1 MQEGE
6 PLATVEEETMVQFS
20 TIDREQQL
28 QFLMEEKELWLRI
41 RIWVSD
47 FLVGFSDAQERLTIP
62 PEEDG
67 ITPFMSP
74 FYFSKEE
81 AENLGKLLMPDMS
94 DLQTT
99 ISTMLEGKAR
109 DGALEVCA
117 SHDIAPVLLVAFGI
131 KNGFHKN
138 EQFKKGKKK
147 WIKQREKYRKKG
159 SSEVSAAS

>member
-1 MQEGE
+1 M
-6 PLATVEEETMVQFS
+6 
-20 TIDREQQL
+20 
-28 QFLMEEKELWLRI
+28 
-41 RIWVSD
+41 
-47 FLVGFSDAQERLTIP
+47 P

-81 AENLGKLLMPDMS
+81 AENLGKLLMPNS
-94 DLQTT
+94 ADLQTT
-99 ISTMLEGKAR
+99 ISIMLEGKAG

-138 EQFKKGKKK
+138 EQFKKEKKK
-147 WIKQREKYRKKG
+147 WIKQQEKIMQKR
-159 SSEVSAAS
+159 SE